1 MAGAGG
7 ERTPVTMRDAV
18 IIGGGLAGVA
28 AAIRLADAGWRPTV
42 IETRKRPGGRATSFV
57 DPRTGALLD
66 NCQHVLLGCCTN
78 LLDLYARLGVLDQI
92 QWHRK
97 LYWTAG
103 GGEIDELAAGW
114 LPAPAHLARAFGRM
128 RVFDAEERRWI
139 RRGMWRIIRV
149 GEGGRATW
157 RGRTFAAFLR
167 ESGQP
172 DGVIRRFWNTII
184 VSACNLD
191 VERVDAAAALHV
203 FRSGFLA
210 NRWSYTMGLPS
221 VPLVDLYDPALAA
234 IEEAGG
240 SVRLGTSARAIA
252 FDGARA
258 TGVVT
263 SDGLV
268 EATCVVSAVPPDR
281 LARLVTDT
289 VRGRD
294 RRLAGLDRIDHSPI
308 LAVHLRFDREIMEL
322 PHLVLVDRGVHWLF
336 NKGFDADGRQH
347 VHAVV
352 SAADAWMDLD
362 EDEIVRRVVEDVW
375 HVFPGA
381 KGVDPVDARAV
392 KEKRATF
399 ACTPEV
405 DGLRPRSEPGYV
417 GVGGGD
423 VPNLYLAGDWCDT
436 GWPATMEGAVRS
448 GYAAASAITGEEMI
462 VEDVPA
468 GLLARALGL

>member
-1 MAGAGG
+1 
-7 ERTPVTMRDAV
+7 VTLRQAV
-18 IIGGGLAGVA
+18 IVGGGLAGVA
-28 AAIRLADAGWRPTV
+28 AAIRLAEAGWRPIV

-57 DPRTGALLD
+57 DPRTDTLLD

-78 LLDLYARLGVLDQI
+78 LLDLYARLGVLDEI
-92 QWHRK
+92 EWHRT
-97 LYWTAG
+97 LYWTTG
-103 GGEIDELAAGW
+103 HGEVDKLAAGW

-128 RVFDAEERRWI
+128 RVFDGEERRWI
-139 RRGMWRIIRV
+139 RRGMWRMIRL
-149 GEGGRATW
+149 GEGGRSRW
-157 RGRTFAAFLR
+157 RGRTFAEFLR
-167 ESGQP
+167 EAGQP

-191 VERVDAAAALHV
+191 VERVDAATALYV
-203 FRSGFLA
+203 FRAGFLA

-234 IEEAGG
+234 IEDAGG
-240 SVRLGTSARAIA
+240 TVRLGTSARAIA

-268 EATCVVSAVPPDR
+268 EASCVVAAVPPDR
-281 LARLVTDT
+281 LRKLVSDA
-289 VRGRD
+289 VLARD
-294 RRLAGLDRIDHSPI
+294 RRFADLHRIDHSPI
-308 LAVHLRFDREIMEL
+308 LAVHLRFEREVMDL
-322 PHLVLVDRGVHWLF
+322 PHLVVVDRGVQWLF
-336 NKGFDADGRQH
+336 NKGLDDDGRQH
-347 VHAVV
+347 VHAVI
-352 SAADAWMDLD
+352 SGADEWMDID
-362 EDEIVRRVVEDVW
+362 EEEIVRRVVEDVW
-375 HVFPGA
+375 HVLPGA

-399 ACTPEV
+399 ACTPEI
-405 DGLRPRSEPGYV
+405 DALRPRAAPGYV

-448 GYAAASAITGEEMI
+448 GYAAAGEIIGEELI

-468 GLLARALGL
+468 GVLARMLGL